1 MGEVSN
7 KDKAQVKSWSDGL
20 KAEFRKIIWP
30 NQKDLTKQT
39 VAVVSVSVVL
49 GVVITIID
57 TIVKYG
63 IDFLIK

>member
-7 KDKAQVKSWSDGL
+7 KDKAQGKSWMDGL

-39 VAVVSVSVVL
+39 VAVVSVSIVL